1 MIVTPVPFSFDA
13 ADHVYRIGDVRV
25 PSITQLLKLS
35 GHVDDRYYTEESRQR
50 GTAVHEL
57 TKDFDLGALTL
68 PSLDSLHRGYV
79 LGYIAACEAL
89 KPEWDQIEEPDV
101 HPTFR
106 FGGRPDRLGTVMGR
120 LTIGEIKTGGKPQL
134 AEIVYTDED
143 GVEVRRRP
151 FSNAHE
157 VQTAAQAILVSWRWG
172 LAPERWQRLC
182 IYLRATGKFSV
193 ERHDNPRDFDEAY
206 RILKEYASC

>member
-1 MIVTPVPFSFDA
+1 MIVAPVPFSFDA
-13 ADHVYRIGDVRV
+13 ADHSYRIGDVRV
-25 PSITQLLKLS
+25 PSITQLLKMS

-79 LGYIAACEAL
+79 LGYIAACEAF
-89 KPEWDQIEEPDV
+89 KPTWDQIEEPDV

-106 FGGRPDRLGTVMGR
+106 FGGRPDRVGTVIGLR
-120 LTIGEIKTGGKPQL
+120 TICEIKTGVKVKHHGIQV
-134 AEIVYTDED
+134 AMQ
-143 GVEVRRRP
+143 
-151 FSNAHE
+151 S
-157 VQTAAQAILVSWRWG
+157 ILISWRVG
-172 LAPERWQRLC
+172 LAPIQWQRLC
-182 IYLRATGKFSV
+182 LYLRATGKFSI
-193 ERHDNPRDFDEAY
+193 ERYDNPRDFDEAY

>member
-1 MIVTPVPFSFDA
+1 MILAPVPFSFDA
-13 ADHVYRIGDVRV
+13 ADHSYRIGDVRV
-25 PSITQLLKLS
+25 PSITQLLKMS

-101 HPTFR
+101 HPTFM
-106 FGGRPDRLGTVMGR
+106 FGGRPDRIGTVMGR
-120 LTIGEIKTGGKPQL
+120 KTVGEIKSGCKPSL
-134 AEIVYTDED
+134 ADLVYTDNE
-143 GVEVRRRP
+143 GIEVRVRR

-157 VQTAAQAILVSWRWG
+157 VQTALQAILVSWRVG
-172 LAPERWQRLC
+172 LPPEQWQRLC
-182 IYLRATGKFSV
+182 IYVKRSGRFSV

>member
-1 MIVTPVPFSFDA
+1 MIVAPVPFSFDA
-13 ADHVYRIGDVRV
+13 ADHAYRIGDVRV
-25 PSITQLLKLS
+25 PSITQLLKMS

-106 FGGRPDRLGTVMGR
+106 FGGRPDRLGTVM
-120 LTIGEIKTGGKPQL
+120 
-134 AEIVYTDED
+134 
-143 GVEVRRRP
+143 RRR
-151 FSNAHE
+151 SVGE
-157 VQTAAQAILVSWRWG
+157 VKSGAKAQSHAIQTALQAILISWRWG
-172 LAPERWQRLC
+172 VSPELWQRLC
-182 IYLRATGKFSV
+182 IYVRRTGRFSV
-193 ERHDNPRDFDEAY
+193 EVHDNPRDFDEAY

>member
-1 MIVTPVPFSFDA
+1 MIVAPVPFSFDA

-89 KPEWDQIEEPDV
+89 KPAWDQIEEPDV

-106 FGGRPDRLGTVMGR
+106 FGGRPDRIGTVMGR
-120 LTIGEIKTGGKPQL
+120 QTVCEVKSGVKAKHHAIQVAMQTILI
-134 AEIVYTDED
+134 
-143 GVEVRRRP
+143 
-151 FSNAHE
+151 
-157 VQTAAQAILVSWRWG
+157 SWRVG
-172 LAPERWQRLC
+172 LAPEHWQRLC
-182 IYLRATGKFSV
+182 LYVRRTGRFSV
-193 ERHDNPRDFDEAY
+193 EVHDNPRDFDEAY